1 MDNFYVWPDNNII
14 RQRYIANK
22 ILYLRLKTAVTQ
34 FCSNISEK
42 ILYKT
47 KITRPFNRCYLFH
60 HNLYWITKW
69 LSRLPAVLECTI
81 TK

>member
-42 ILYKT
+42 IL
-47 KITRPFNRCYLFH
+47 
-60 HNLYWITKW
+60 
-69 LSRLPAVLECTI
+69 
-81 TK
+81 